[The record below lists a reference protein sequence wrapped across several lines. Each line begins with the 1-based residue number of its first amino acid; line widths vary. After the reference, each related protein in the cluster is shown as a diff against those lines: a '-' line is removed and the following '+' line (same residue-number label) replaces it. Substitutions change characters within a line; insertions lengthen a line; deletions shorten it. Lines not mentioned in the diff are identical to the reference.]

1 MVVEAKINKAQHEE
15 SRQKQPDALV
25 PPRACQIYCSLRP
38 EIFDG
43 VKFRDEP
50 QVGLPCFA
58 LVVLEEPQTPS
69 VRRGEDICTHEN
81 TSSLKNKKQKKNKKR
96 VYKSSQAGMNQ
107 FCHHSCAGNHVW
119 LSFSTKLRKERG
131 PSDKSK

>member
-1 MVVEAKINKAQHEE
+1 MVVEAKKNKAQHEE

-25 PPRACQIYCSLRP
+25 PPRTCQIYCSLRP

-69 VRRGEDICTHEN
+69 VRRGEDICTHES
-81 TSSLKNKKQKKNKKR
+81 TPSLK
-96 VYKSSQAGMNQ
+96 
-107 FCHHSCAGNHVW
+107 
-119 LSFSTKLRKERG
+119 
-131 PSDKSK
+131 KSKKKKKEIKTGVQKQPSRNEPSLPSFVFWKSCLVVFLN